1 MLTASMLTE
10 GMVRRLTCG
19 LLLGG
24 DLHAGAEGAVAGL
37 AEGPHLEDVGGAG
50 LEVVDGGRGGLGPD
64 GGVDP
69 LLLVLETQRF
79 NNGRKSRFARGSF
92 VLGFICSF

>member
-1 MLTASMLTE
+1 MASIDMLTE
-10 GMVRRLTCG
+10 LMMSLLTCS

-50 LEVVDGGRGGLGPD
+50 LEVVDGCRGGLGPD
-64 GGVDP
+64 GRVDS
-69 LLLVLETQRF
+69 LLLVLEKQRQEV
-79 NNGRKSRFARGSF
+79 KDCS
-92 VLGFICSF
+92 GFICFMLYL